1 MLRQQNSE
9 HWLSR
14 QQHTVSEQA
23 VALHAMCLLHSI
35 QFVTFGYF
43 HVHPH
48 RLKIDQ
54 ILNGIALGFMGIQ
67 VRLW

>member
-1 MLRQQNSE
+1 LE
-9 HWLSR
+9 
-14 QQHTVSEQA
+14 
-23 VALHAMCLLHSI
+23 
-35 QFVTFGYF
+35 YF